1 VRLPRPCLASSSHQ
15 LTSTWVCLTSFR
27 RRKDLVLIKYLVLER
42 NADVFVR
49 DRRGNRVL
57 DNLPAGDHVSNLLK
71 QASNNQKALAQRKED
86 GSPVTQRCVRGI
98 AIGPSFASACW
109 CLVPPLLAVF
119 LFPAFRGY
127 LLKYTNVAHG
137 YKSRWFVIES
147 GVLSCQYRLAG
158 RFGSSA
164 DRDRSADWVSLTPIL
179 APDPADFRS
188 QEEENKACRGSISL
202 KFATLKSISSTSFDI
217 QPATHDS
224 RFPKYSLRASHP
236 QEAAIWCQSIKQH
249 ISFYGTGGAGQLEDD
264 GKKRHSL
271 SIRRLTHHR
280 TSKELNPDRSDA
292 SAPLPASLGVTPI
305 DGSSTTMPR
314 TLSRV
319 PSFSGGKTS
328 LPVTVAVTGPSPAA
342 SQAHI
347 PYSVRS
353 SSPGPSLD
361 GTVDDDFESSPVIGQ
376 GPLQSVKHV
385 SIPGIPYGD
394 RYELLANSTRQHLE
408 VTDQLLSSLVIVPG
422 AAPLSPSA
430 GAATSPTKPSLMRTL
445 STASSRQ
452 QTVKDSLRQ
461 SLKVLSDLT
470 VEFQHMSLER
480 ERWLVARYQ
489 HEVDTR
495 RLWEESMQDVA
506 KEQADLESQLRE
518 AGEENRRHIK
528 EIKAVR
534 LMSPGYAGS
543 GSAAI
548 TGASP
553 FGARPDS
560 VVAPA
565 DDVPPTLSNLQSLSG
580 KELPAVPTGV
590 DPADPDVKI
599 AMPTAHV
606 SDGGPAAFESDDEE
620 EDDDEF
626 CTSTRRQSGGFQAFC
641 WR

>member
-1 VRLPRPCLASSSHQ
+1 M
-15 LTSTWVCLTSFR
+15 
-27 RRKDLVLIKYLVLER
+27 
-42 NADVFVR
+42 
-49 DRRGNRVL
+49 
-57 DNLPAGDHVSNLLK
+57 
-71 QASNNQKALAQRKED
+71 
-86 GSPVTQRCVRGI
+86 
-98 AIGPSFASACW
+98 
-109 CLVPPLLAVF
+109 
-119 LFPAFRGY
+119 
-127 LLKYTNVAHG
+127 
-137 YKSRWFVIES
+137 IES
-147 GVLSCQYRLAG
+147 GVLSCE
-158 RFGSSA
+158 SA
-164 DRDRSADWVSLTPIL
+164 CLWLNCDDELKQTLLPHTAS
-179 APDPADFRS
+179 DFRN

-217 QPATHDS
+217 QPATNDS

-249 ISFYGTGGAGQLEDD
+249 ISFYGNGGAGQLEED

-280 TSKELNPDRSDA
+280 SSKELNSDRSSSSGA
-292 SAPLPASLGVTPI
+292 APIPATLGVTPI
-305 DGSSTTMPR
+305 DGSAG
-314 TLSRV
+314 LSRA
-319 PSFSGGKTS
+319 PSAGGGKAPTP
-328 LPVTVAVTGPSPAA
+328 LTVAVTGPSPAA
-342 SQAHI
+342 SQTHI
-347 PYSVRS
+347 SYSMRS
-353 SSPGPSLD
+353 TSPGPSLD
-361 GTVDDDFESSPVIGQ
+361 GTVDDDFESSPVIEQ

-408 VTDQLLSSLVIVPG
+408 VTDQLLSSLVVVPG
-422 AAPLSPSA
+422 GAPLSPSA
-430 GAATSPTKPSLMRTL
+430 TASTSPNKPSLMRTL

-452 QTVKDSLRQ
+452 RTVKDSLRQ

-543 GSAAI
+543 GSAALM
-548 TGASP
+548 GASP
-553 FGARPDS
+553 FGARPES

-565 DDVPPTLSNLQSLSG
+565 DGVPPTLSNLQSSHKALLD
-580 KELPAVPTGV
+580 EPTRV
-590 DPADPDVKI
+590 DPANPDVKI
-599 AMPTAHV
+599 SMPAGEV
-606 SDGGPAAFESDDEE
+606 PNSGPAAFESDDEE
-620 EDDDEF
+620 EDDDDEF
-626 CTSTRRQSGGFQAFC
+626 CALIALLSRDLSIAGPS
-641 WR
+641 